1 MELNIAVVDDNAAS
15 ISEVISMMRRFMHEV
30 ENITINISK
39 FGSGEKFF
47 KDFSQN
53 AFHAVFL
60 DICMDD
66 MNGIE
71 LSRHLRSV
79 DKNIAIIFM
88 STTTE
93 FVFQT
98 FQATPFGYLVKPFSF
113 EQFAEIMNKTVK
125 FFSENNKNISIR
137 ISRMEITLELENICS
152 VTANGHNTE
161 IKTVSGNII
170 KSVDTY
176 KYFQSHLL
184 CEDYFLECNRGI
196 LVNMNCI
203 VNVQENNIIM
213 KDGAIFPIKLRSK
226 KDVMTKLT
234 KYLSKT
240 LKGEMFT

>member
-1 MELNIAVVDDNAAS
+1 MHGADNFLCRAFYFNNLKGGDFMELNIAVVDDNAAS

-47 KDFSQN
+47 KDFSKN

-98 FQATPFGYLVKPFSF
+98 FQATPFGYLIKPFSF

-137 ISRMEITLELENICS
+137 ISRMVCLHYLHILQVFQYLLLFLQYEHLHKKHINM
-152 VTANGHNTE
+152 HH
-161 IKTVSGNII
+161 
-170 KSVDTY
+170 Y
-176 KYFQSHLL
+176 QKYFHKNFS
-184 CEDYFLECNRGI
+184 YG
-196 LVNMNCI
+196 
-203 VNVQENNIIM
+203 NNA
-213 KDGAIFPIKLRSK
+213 GA
-226 KDVMTKLT
+226 
-234 KYLSKT
+234 
-240 LKGEMFT
+240 